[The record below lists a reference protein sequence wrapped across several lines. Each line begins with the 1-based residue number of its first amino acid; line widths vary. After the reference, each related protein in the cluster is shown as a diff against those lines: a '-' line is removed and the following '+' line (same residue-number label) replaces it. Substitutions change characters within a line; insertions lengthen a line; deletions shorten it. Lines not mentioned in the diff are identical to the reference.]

1 MKPFR
6 EESGLGLQKKVNQ
19 FTSDRTGILVS
30 FSFRQRQLSSKRLHI
45 ELCCSLLRL
54 DVLPCM

>member
-19 FTSDRTGILVS
+19 FTSDRTGILVN

-45 ELCCSLLRL
+45 ELCRSLLRL